1 MQLPEGFDAW
11 PVWLGLAVVLGVLE
25 LFNLNLILLMLA
37 GGALVGMLAA
47 LVGLPEWAQIAAAA
61 AAAVA
66 ALSMVRPSVV
76 RRLHAGPTLV
86 LGHEALVGRQGVV
99 VEQVS
104 AEGGQVRIG
113 GELWTA
119 RPYDETLVI
128 KPGARVDIFEIKGAT
143 ALVHEVPELD

>member
-61 AAAVA
+61 AASVA

-86 LGHEALVGRQGVV
+86 LGHDALVGRQGVV
-99 VEQVS
+99 VEQVT

-119 RPYDETLVI
+119 RPYDETLTI
-128 KPGARVDIFEIKGAT
+128 RPGARVDVLQIKGAT
-143 ALVHEVPELD
+143 ALVHEIPELG

>member
-104 AEGGQVRIG
+104 SESGQVRIG

-119 RPYDETLVI
+119 RPYDETLTI
-128 KPGARVDIFEIKGAT
+128 KAGARVDVLQIKGAT